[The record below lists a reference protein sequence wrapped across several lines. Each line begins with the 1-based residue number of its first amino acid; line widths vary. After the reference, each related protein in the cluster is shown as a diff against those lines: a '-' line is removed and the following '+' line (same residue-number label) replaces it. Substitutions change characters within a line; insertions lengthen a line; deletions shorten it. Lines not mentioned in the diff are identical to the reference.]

1 MAEPDET
8 TLPQDDALKDMQE
21 TLRHRLMGPSLT
33 KAGQDT
39 VDQSKVSE
47 IIYNASKGS
56 KFFNNEELKD
66 RQLTDK
72 ISRILARKAHL
83 LKTDTSHDLRKADEY
98 IAQLELSRDLSQSIV
113 HVDCDAYYAAVEEL
127 DRPDLKD
134 VPFAVGK
141 GVLTTCNYHARKFG
155 CRSGMAGFVAMKL
168 CPQLICLPLNF
179 SKYVAK
185 AEEVRAV
192 LAEYDPRY
200 ESASVDEAYM
210 NITSYCND
218 HDMDPEQ
225 VVQQM
230 RTEVFDKCR
239 ITISA
244 GIASNAKL
252 AKIGSNQNKP
262 NGQFRLPPDRTS
274 IMAFMRDLPCRK
286 VNGVGR
292 VFERELEAIGIK
304 TCGDIYPHRAL
315 LTKLFGEKA
324 FQFLIQCYLGL
335 GRTSVAPTGE
345 SERKSV
351 GTERTFHEISG
362 KAEFRDK
369 LRNIADE
376 LEDDLKRTENKGK
389 TLVLKVKLYTYEV
402 LTRQTV
408 TPFAVYKAG
417 DLYKFGLQMLVKL
430 EKEMPNMKLRL
441 MGLRCTNLV
450 STAKGDLDFF
460 GLQRQKSTEK
470 PAATRDADGWEVW
483 PEEEFEDAA
492 KREREEDMAEM
503 ERLSQEVQQDNTPAE
518 QVAQPK
524 EQFWDCPICQR
535 PQPANERLLNEHIDA
550 CLSRETIKEV
560 VKEGTPLVEDI
571 SDVRKKQMTM
581 QGKKRGRPKES
592 EKEVFTNVKRKL
604 FFS

>member
-550 CLSRETIKEV
+550 CLSRETIKKV